1 MTLDNGTLEIGIAEN
16 RAPRGGTP
24 RMVIA
29 TRFEP
34 VFYGEL
40 QISYG
45 RQYTAKG
52 VGQQIDRLVRVWQD
66 RRVSIGMVAILDGE
80 EQYRIDDISHHL
92 DKRGEPVTDLTLRR
106 LEKLYELAD
115 DSE

>member
-1 MTLDNGTLEIGIAEN
+1 MTLDHGTLEFGKPEN

-24 RMVIA
+24 HEVIA
-29 TRFEP
+29 DRSGP

-40 QISYG
+40 NISYG
-45 RQYTAKG
+45 RQYAAQG
-52 VGQQIDRLVRVWQD
+52 VGQQIDRLVRIWQE
-66 RRVSIGMVAILDGE
+66 RRIHTGMGAILDGA

-115 DSE
+115 DSF

>member
-66 RRVSIGMVAILDGE
+66 RRVGIGMVAILDGA
-80 EQYRIDDISHHL
+80 EQYRIDDISHHQ